1 MTIRKVLITGGARGI
16 GKAIAEKFTASGFE
30 VHAPTR
36 SEMDLSDEN
45 SVQAFI
51 ERNRQITFDVLVNN
65 AGENIVGGLQEL
77 PLADWKRMQALN
89 ITAPFLLTQ
98 FVSGQMRLQNWGR
111 IVNIS
116 SAYSTIT
123 RVGRGGYSATK
134 AAINSLTRSAALEF
148 AENNILVNAV
158 APGFLETDLTRKNNS
173 PQQIENLRS
182 QVPMK
187 RLGEPQ
193 EVAELVYFLGS
204 SLNTYITGQVI
215 FIDGGFMAQ

>member
-1 MTIRKVLITGGARGI
+1 MTMKKVLITGGARGI
-16 GKAIAEKFTASGFE
+16 GKAIAEKYAESGFE

-36 SEMDLSDEN
+36 QEMDLSDEN
-45 SVQAFI
+45 SVQDFI
-51 ERNRQITFDVLVNN
+51 SRHRQITFDVLVNN
-65 AGENIVGGLQEL
+65 AGENIIGGLQKL
-77 PLADWKRMQALN
+77 SLADWKRMQATN

-98 FVSGQMRLQNWGR
+98 FVAGQMMLQNWGR

-116 SAYSTIT
+116 SAYSTIART
-123 RVGRGGYSATK
+123 ERGGYSATK
-134 AAINSLTRSAALEF
+134 AAINSLTRTAALEF

-158 APGFLETDLTRKNNS
+158 APGFLETDLTRKNNP

-187 RLGEPQ
+187 RLGEPC

-204 SLNTYITGQVI
+204 SSNTYITGQVI

>member
-1 MTIRKVLITGGARGI
+1 MKKVLITGGARGI
-16 GKAIAEKFTASGFE
+16 GKAIAEKYAASGFE
-30 VHAPTR
+30 VRAPTR
-36 SEMDLSDEN
+36 AEMDLSDER
-45 SVQAFI
+45 SVQGFI
-51 ERNRQITFDVLVNN
+51 ESHRQLTFDVLVNN
-65 AGENIVGGLQEL
+65 AGENIIGGLQEL
-77 PLADWKRMQALN
+77 SLADWERMQAIN

-98 FVSGQMRLQNWGR
+98 FVSGQMKLQNWGR

-123 RVGRGGYSATK
+123 RAGRGGYSATK

-173 PQQIENLRS
+173 PQQIEHLRS

-187 RLGEPQ
+187 RLGEPH

-204 SLNTYITGQVI
+204 GLNTYITGQVI